1 MIASAVCPIRRSN
14 KGRRLMTGSKRTIE
28 VQADNVT
35 DKLIARG
42 VRTADGIGKLANVEG
57 AFAASG
63 DVPAGAVLVV
73 DDLIDSGWTLT
84 EVGRVLRR
92 AGSGPVVPLALA
104 TTPIRN

>member
-1 MIASAVCPIRRSN
+1 MIP
-14 KGRRLMTGSKRTIE
+14 T
-28 VQADNVT
+28 
-35 DKLIARG
+35 
-42 VRTADGIGKLANVEG
+42 
-57 AFAASG
+57 
-63 DVPAGAVLVV
+63 GAVLVV

>member
-1 MIASAVCPIRRSN
+1 MPALTRVVERPPQEAQANSAHQRS
-14 KGRRLMTGSKRTIE
+14 
-28 VQADNVT
+28 
-35 DKLIARG
+35 
-42 VRTADGIGKLANVEG
+42 NVEG